1 MMMFAVLADDEIY
14 SSLIASS
21 PEAQWVRITDIDEFL
36 KINDATAL
44 FNLHKDSG
52 DIDYTGI
59 NVPVFINSINTTL
72 SEINAAQ
79 NILRINAWPGFI
91 EKEIWEIAGD
101 KTLAAEDVLKKCG
114 KKFIYVHD
122 EPGLASARIIA
133 LIINEAFFA
142 KGENISSE
150 NDIDVAMKLGT
161 NYPHGPFEWCK
172 IIGPD
177 NIYSLLKKLSLT
189 EPRYIPAPE
198 LEKEIN
204 NCK

>member
-1 MMMFAVLADDEIY
+1 MMMIAVLADDEIY

-21 PEAQWVRITDIDEFL
+21 PEARWVRITDIDEFL

-52 DIDYTGI
+52 NIDYTDI
-59 NVPVFINSINTTL
+59 HVPVFINSINTTL

-122 EPGLASARIIA
+122 EPGLVSARIIA

-161 NYPHGPFEWCK
+161 NYPYGPFEWCK

-198 LEKEIN
+198 LEKKIN